1 MEVKS
6 HLQKI
11 QTLIQIL
18 SKDFP
23 VDDEEEQQ
31 YTGFSSNEQSDKEE
45 PDKENKPWEPRN
57 SFLIYDD
64 ASITYKEHLILKL
77 AYSVRHNLNNEQLDD
92 MVKLLNV
99 CCPIRNY
106 CIDSTDEVT
115 KLLLEDIDYEIW
127 DICENCGSLFAND
140 ESLVQCPT
148 HVCVR
153 QMVFA

>member
-11 QTLIQIL
+11 QILIRIL

-31 YTGFSSNEQSDKEE
+31 YTGFSSNEESDKEE
-45 PDKENKPWEPRN
+45 PDKENKPWEKRK
-57 SFLIYDD
+57 SFLIDN

-77 AYSVRHNLNNEQLDD
+77 AYSVIHNLNNEQLDD

-106 CIDSTDEVT
+106 CIDSTDEAT

-148 HVCVR
+148 QVCVR
-153 QMVFA
+153 

>member
-31 YTGFSSNEQSDKEE
+31 YTGFSSNEDTDEESDKGEA
-45 PDKENKPWEPRN
+45 DKKNKPWEPKN
-57 SFLIYDD
+57 SFLIYDN
-64 ASITYKEHLILKL
+64 ASITYKEHLMLLL

-99 CCPIRNY
+99 CCPI
-106 CIDSTDEVT
+106 
-115 KLLLEDIDYEIW
+115 
-127 DICENCGSLFAND
+127 
-140 ESLVQCPT
+140 T

>member
-11 QTLIQIL
+11 QILIRIL

-31 YTGFSSNEQSDKEE
+31 YTGFSSNEESDKEG
-45 PDKENKPWEPRN
+45 PDKENKPWEPRK
-57 SFLIYDD
+57 SFLIDN

-77 AYSVRHNLNNEQLDD
+77 AYSVIHNLNNEQLDD

-106 CIDSTDEVT
+106 CIDSTDEAT

-148 HVCVR
+148 QVCVR
-153 QMVFA
+153 